1 MEIRDDMIV
10 EIIHMLREIPAES
23 EHKKRAVDMIWEF
36 EEMQE
41 KGIDFDPK
49 EQNQNF

>member
-23 EHKKRAVDMIWEF
+23 EHKKRAVDIIWEF

-41 KGIDFDPK
+41 KGKYFARR
-49 EQNQNF
+49 EE